1 MKQRVN
7 LLRKL
12 GRERKVRVIVPEVNC
27 TFGPARP
34 IDGKVRLPIVR

>member
-12 GRERKVRVIVPEVNC
+12 GRHRAVRVIVPDVGC
-27 TFGPARP
+27 PTGPPRP
-34 IDGKVRLPIVR
+34 ADGKVRLPIVR